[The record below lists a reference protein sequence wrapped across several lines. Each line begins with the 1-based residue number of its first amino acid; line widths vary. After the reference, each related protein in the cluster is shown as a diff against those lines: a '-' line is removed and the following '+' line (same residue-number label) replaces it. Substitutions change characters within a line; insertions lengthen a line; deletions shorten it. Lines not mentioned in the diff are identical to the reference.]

1 MATYP
6 FPTLPLVK
14 IRRVSIHGS
23 PLGDLRESQVSL
35 DLVIQGPA
43 TAAGNMFVFTPNFV
57 KNYRVLV
64 LQNTKQ
70 GISNFYMQLPA
81 KELANTVVQNISQ
94 DQHFQHKTL
103 SIDLNQIKQYEE
115 EQLRISKL
123 QSAPLYRPELV
134 FKINGVNSFEIP
146 ADAGKTVLTAE
157 QGPSLQHL
165 SYLFLPYLSK
175 DTTVDGEDRVYGTPS
190 VEVVINENRIVKD
203 AHIYTTHEGKV
214 YSDAVFYAPPRAVG
228 SGKPPHSSHEKEA
241 IADVRERG
249 LTNQEAMLMS
259 GYDTWEAISLVD
271 DFREN
276 IPYPGSTQNADI
288 SRTPPL
294 RTLRV
299 PNTVVHD
306 LRVLDQLG
314 ISESDFLIDSSIESQ
329 PDTGAKAYFSDIFL
343 SRANDAEQSVRY
355 TFSIDFKKIVEEAS
369 SNKWLLKNTNNA
381 AAIDNSTRI
390 HSVKVFRKKVNGKTN
405 VNELGMPS
413 FKDVGDDEEKP
424 TIVGMMLDSN
434 GALLGQAIIET
445 PFSDSE
451 EVSSTEIIAGSMSEI
466 KLSLTNNGIR
476 TFTGADMKI
485 NTLGGKH
492 QYYATVEVEDA
503 TTKYII
509 DREQRLSIALNKMH
523 EYSNLAAGYDSKT
536 QQSYYNSV
544 ACKFNK
550 SFATKFSDS
559 SIKEALRT
567 FVAIMSDL
575 TTRTVTVEE
584 YVPKLWSLINPN
596 NGTLEN
602 IEAVVKLIQDFK
614 SVLSRLTM
622 VHAKSTLAGNEAPS
636 KFKAN
641 DDIGILKI
649 TNSFDHVYDS
659 DFSRNDG
666 YIFMPST
673 NSANFSLSKIETST
687 FESYMLKRHNNL
699 FKTTSDS
706 LVLFDVQGDPADPF
720 SVDLLGGMLS
730 HVTPFAVKIND
741 RTVLFEGESTGEERY
756 NPIKYNQ
763 VFADIISEGLGFDA
777 SGLASD
783 TVATLEIDAA
793 LVQLRDKLVTIF
805 GASGRGLSVEN
816 FRNPNFNFGED
827 CDTAVGFKRRW
838 EVKDSHLDDKVP
850 APKDTDEEERLELQK
865 RIRDSVKESPQN
877 ALFVLLKI
885 LLSSSNAS
893 WFGKS
898 IFETDFNLNA
908 NTKSVFKSYNLGLGR
923 WAGDTVNEF
932 KSLPNYTKALISL
945 VTSPDHAEGQ
955 VNYDLSKL
963 IGQPST
969 HMAWYYENFMNIAE
983 IQVLTGFSSGLE
995 TEIRS
1000 PMFARMTPEMF
1011 SSFSQGQYVLC
1022 RLKRYDNIDSGI
1034 SNTEELKLSIYD
1046 EYFLLQT
1053 PGPIQPL
1060 PSSATAAA
1068 ATTAITT
1075 NTAAV
1080 PNIPAY
1086 DPINTFTSLYW
1097 QSTKVHEKIQHSFKN
1112 HWKGKWGKSVSAASA
1127 VNGDEKK
1134 LESMKKAMGIAP
1146 DKAKAQP
1153 KKATSSFMKGL
1164 KPSKGGWGGSK
1175 KNQPGGALANYH
1187 VAMAVRAEKA
1197 RKKAMQAGSGGT
1209 GAGAGG
1215 TGGTSGG
1222 GSGGGSGGSY

>member
-1 MATYP
+1 
-6 FPTLPLVK
+6 
-14 IRRVSIHGS
+14 
-23 PLGDLRESQVSL
+23 
-35 DLVIQGPA
+35 
-43 TAAGNMFVFTPNFV
+43 
-57 KNYRVLV
+57 
-64 LQNTKQ
+64 
-70 GISNFYMQLPA
+70 
-81 KELANTVVQNISQ
+81 
-94 DQHFQHKTL
+94 
-103 SIDLNQIKQYEE
+103 
-115 EQLRISKL
+115 
-123 QSAPLYRPELV
+123 
-134 FKINGVNSFEIP
+134 
-146 ADAGKTVLTAE
+146 
-157 QGPSLQHL
+157 
-165 SYLFLPYLSK
+165 
-175 DTTVDGEDRVYGTPS
+175 
-190 VEVVINENRIVKD
+190 
-203 AHIYTTHEGKV
+203 
-214 YSDAVFYAPPRAVG
+214 
-228 SGKPPHSSHEKEA
+228 
-241 IADVRERG
+241 
-249 LTNQEAMLMS
+249 
-259 GYDTWEAISLVD
+259 
-271 DFREN
+271 
-276 IPYPGSTQNADI
+276 
-288 SRTPPL
+288 
-294 RTLRV
+294 
-299 PNTVVHD
+299 
-306 LRVLDQLG
+306 
-314 ISESDFLIDSSIESQ
+314 
-329 PDTGAKAYFSDIFL
+329 
-343 SRANDAEQSVRY
+343 
-355 TFSIDFKKIVEEAS
+355 
-369 SNKWLLKNTNNA
+369 
-381 AAIDNSTRI
+381 
-390 HSVKVFRKKVNGKTN
+390 
-405 VNELGMPS
+405 
-413 FKDVGDDEEKP
+413 
-424 TIVGMMLDSN
+424 
-434 GALLGQAIIET
+434 
-445 PFSDSE
+445 
-451 EVSSTEIIAGSMSEI
+451 
-466 KLSLTNNGIR
+466 
-476 TFTGADMKI
+476 
-485 NTLGGKH
+485 
-492 QYYATVEVEDA
+492 
-503 TTKYII
+503 
-509 DREQRLSIALNKMH
+509 
-523 EYSNLAAGYDSKT
+523 
-536 QQSYYNSV
+536 
-544 ACKFNK
+544 
-550 SFATKFSDS
+550 
-559 SIKEALRT
+559 
-567 FVAIMSDL
+567 
-575 TTRTVTVEE
+575 
-584 YVPKLWSLINPN
+584 
-596 NGTLEN
+596 
-602 IEAVVKLIQDFK
+602 
-614 SVLSRLTM
+614 
-622 VHAKSTLAGNEAPS
+622 
-636 KFKAN
+636 N